1 VTTYLLEPPRADPW
15 SALGDPSR
23 REIVR
28 LLAGRPA
35 AVSELARALPIS
47 RPAVSQHLKVLKD
60 AGLVAVRPQ
69 GTRRIY
75 QVDPAGLASLR
86 AELEGFWGAALA
98 NFVQLAEHHVQAAEH
113 HVQPAE
119 QPKETHR

>member
-1 VTTYLLEPPRADPW
+1 MSTYAPDAW

-23 REIVR
+23 RHILR
-28 LLAGRPA
+28 LLGAGPRSVA
-35 AVSELARALPIS
+35 ELARGLPIS

-75 QVDPAGLASLR
+75 QVDPAGLQAMR

-98 NFVQLAEHHVQAAEH
+98 NFAQLTAQHTDIAR
-113 HVQPAE
+113 QPE
-119 QPKETHR
+119 EKRP